1 MIPRRHPGGYTT
13 GSPERSGCDH
23 KLQIDDDDRAT
34 GIAASRTTADG
45 LTLPAR
51 RGLPDIVAER
61 LIEGIAD
68 GTIRPGERLVET
80 SLAASLGVSRAP
92 LREAFRQLEAQG
104 LVETR
109 NGRGTHVRHLS
120 NVHLEQMI
128 SVRAVLEGLAARL
141 VTTQADPGHL
151 DVIRRIHDRFE
162 IASRD
167 GSAEE
172 RRRLDWEFHET
183 ICRFSGNALLLESW
197 RLVSMSVRVF
207 MRKNALFNHD
217 TSSIVRNHREFV
229 EAIHSGDGD
238 RAERIFRWRLIQ
250 TGYRHLGQSVPAAL
264 ASYEPADVPTTPM
277 KPAREPARRSGAK
290 PTQRK
295 AKTKTK

>member
-1 MIPRRHPGGYTT
+1 M
-13 GSPERSGCDH
+13 
-23 KLQIDDDDRAT
+23 QIDDDDRAADL
-34 GIAASRTTADG
+34 AASHTTADG
-45 LTLPAR
+45 LALPAR
-51 RGLPDIVAER
+51 RGLPEIVAER

-120 NVHLEQMI
+120 NAHMEQMI

-141 VTTQADPGHL
+141 VATRADPRQL
-151 DVIRRIHDRFE
+151 DVIQRLHDRFE
-162 IASRD
+162 VASRE
-167 GSAEE
+167 GSPEE

-183 ICRFSGNALLLESW
+183 ICLFSGNALLLGSW

-229 EAIHSGDGD
+229 EALRSGDGD
-238 RAERIFRWRLIQ
+238 RAERIFRWRIIQ
-250 TGYRHLGQSVPAAL
+250 TGYHHLGLTLPTAF
-264 ASYEPADVPTTPM
+264 ASYEPPALAATPAKAERTTAPRRTASS
-277 KPAREPARRSGAK
+277 PAAKRRKKSG
-290 PTQRK
+290 
-295 AKTKTK
+295 

>member
-1 MIPRRHPGGYTT
+1 M
-13 GSPERSGCDH
+13 
-23 KLQIDDDDRAT
+23 
-34 GIAASRTTADG
+34 
-45 LTLPAR
+45 
-51 RGLPDIVAER
+51 AER

-120 NVHLEQMI
+120 NEHMEQMI

-141 VTTQADPGHL
+141 VTTQADTTQL
-151 DVIRRIHDRFE
+151 DVIQRLHDRFE
-162 IASRD
+162 AASRD

-229 EAIHSGDGD
+229 EALHSGDGD
-238 RAERIFRWRLIQ
+238 RAERTFRWRIIQ
-250 TGYRHLGQSVPAAL
+250 SGYRHMGLTVPAAL
-264 ASYEPADVPTTPM
+264 ASYEPTDLPRTAPKAVRASAGRG
-277 KPAREPARRSGAK
+277 PAAPAA
-290 PTQRK
+290 RK
-295 AKTKTK
+295 AKTKPK